1 MFLIIIRDSLS
12 SQLEQKRDRVINHN
26 DRIQQL
32 KSKVQEH
39 REQKLR
45 IQQQLAETTRLKEQR
60 NSLQS
65 DVDSLAMQIKV
76 RCPLHFV

>member
-12 SQLEQKRDRVINHN
+12 SQLEQKRDRVTNHN